1 MKGISLSAICSTCLR
16 EGMCLTI
23 QKKPRDRASIN
34 TPSAGRTPSS
44 ERRRI
49 NLVIVV
55 VSQKIPEIKIITV
68 MWRDEVMRGR

>member
-1 MKGISLSAICSTCLR
+1 MLYVLERGHVLDKPEETTRPGIYKYAVC
-16 EGMCLTI
+16 
-23 QKKPRDRASIN
+23 
-34 TPSAGRTPSS
+34 GRTPSS

-55 VSQKIPEIKIITV
+55 VSQKTPEIKIITV